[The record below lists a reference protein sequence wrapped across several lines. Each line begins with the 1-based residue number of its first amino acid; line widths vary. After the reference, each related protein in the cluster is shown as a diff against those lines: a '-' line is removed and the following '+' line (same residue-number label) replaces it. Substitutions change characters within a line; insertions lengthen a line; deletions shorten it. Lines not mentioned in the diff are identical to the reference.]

1 MVTELLEPKKNAQ
14 QIYGHSMQTVHHQ
27 YQNVNYSAVI
37 FARITFP
44 AMKQT
49 ANEIIRRI
57 KQMKQQINKRRYLLL
72 LFKTTEWIACCLK
85 CLYKCASR
93 MICVMALRLNNI
105 CIARSA
111 AFFVVCS
118 FVCCNFGF
126 FAKQDI
132 FTYVRC
138 MHFTF
143 NYLLLFSPIFRCIR
157 VRFTSF
163 SGSGRKWKFAKRKS
177 SLFVCFL
184 LLDLSK
190 LYGCVV
196 FIII

>member
-118 FVCCNFGF
+118 FVCCNFVVSLQNKTFSRTSAACILRSIIYFYSPPF
-126 FAKQDI
+126 FAA
-132 FTYVRC
+132 FVYVS
-138 MHFTF
+138 
-143 NYLLLFSPIFRCIR
+143 LLSLALDENENLLSENHLCLF
-157 VRFTSF
+157 
-163 SGSGRKWKFAKRKS
+163 
-177 SLFVCFL
+177 FVAAWF
-184 LLDLSK
+184 
-190 LYGCVV
+190 V
-196 FIII
+196 